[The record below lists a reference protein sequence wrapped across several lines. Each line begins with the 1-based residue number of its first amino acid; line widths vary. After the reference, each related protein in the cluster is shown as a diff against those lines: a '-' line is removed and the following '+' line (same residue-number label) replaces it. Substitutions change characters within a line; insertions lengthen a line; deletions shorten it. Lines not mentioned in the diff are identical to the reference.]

1 MYLVELYKDIKIW
14 YKYAKVTRAK
24 ENQKRLNEK
33 GLRVDMLGRLYT
45 VVNIPDEMVNYPNIE
60 MWVMQQLSPFNEVLI
75 ELGIADYSYPEIQK
89 IEAKDANAYLVVMY
103 PELNNI
109 SPWRF
114 IIEVVKWIAIVFCVK
129 IAYNFCV
136 EHHVFQSIQ
145 QFFSRYV

>member
-1 MYLVELYKDIKIW
+1 MYLIELYKDIKIW
-14 YKYAKVTRAK
+14 YKYAKVTKAK

-89 IEAKDANAYLVVMY
+89 IDERDVNAYLVVMY

-114 IIEVVKWIAIVFCVK
+114 IIEVVKWIAIAFGLK
-129 IAYNFCV
+129 IAYKFCV
-136 EHHVFQSIQ
+136 EHHVFQTIQ
-145 QFFSRYV
+145 QFLSHYV